1 MNILKFKKKNKEQY
15 ELILDNDEKLVVYED
30 VIIKYNLLSN
40 KKLSS
45 DILKKINNDNNFSS
59 IYAKCIKYISIRM
72 RSEKEIRDYLH
83 KKLVDFEM
91 ADKIID
97 KLKINKLIDDEKFVQ
112 AFIDDKLLLTN
123 YGPKKI
129 RNELCNHNI
138 DYSIIDK
145 YIDNIDKEIFYE
157 KINKIITRQL
167 NSNTKYSKNMIKNR
181 IQNTLNNLG
190 YPKVFYND
198 ILNSFDIKD
207 DDNILEK
214 ELYKE
219 YTKLSKKYS
228 ENELKIKLKQK
239 LYKKGFDINKIDYYI
254 ETLSVD

>member
-1 MNILKFKKKNKEQY
+1 
-15 ELILDNDEKLVVYED
+15 
-30 VIIKYNLLSN
+30 
-40 KKLSS
+40 
-45 DILKKINNDNNFSS
+45 
-59 IYAKCIKYISIRM
+59 M

-97 KLKINKLIDDEKFVQ
+97 KLKVNKLIDDEKFVQ

-207 DDNILEK
+207 DDSILEK

-254 ETLSVD
+254 ETLSFD